1 MLNKYKAGFYCS
13 PQLVYTVST
22 EMYLRRYTYII
33 GDTQVNDSVMTDV
46 MKQIAKKKKVD
57 KYVSINWSV
66 SYIIT
71 FTDLNNYTGWSK
83 PISHEQHLTHH
94 TAKILKPDMFKL
106 TGLTF
111 ELLLDRN
118 RIWGHLPLA
127 GHLIVLCSAF
137 LRFLLH
143 AMTFQLLGLAK
154 WGCGICSHMFRS
166 SGALMIIKNLF

>member
-13 PQLVYTVST
+13 SQLVYTVST

-46 MKQIAKKKKVD
+46 MKQIAKKKKE
-57 KYVSINWSV
+57 KSTQYVSINWCV

-71 FTDLNNYTGWSK
+71 FTDQNNYAGWSK
-83 PISHEQHLTHH
+83 PILHEQHLTHH

-118 RIWGHLPLA
+118 RIWGHLPRA
-127 GHLIVLCSAF
+127 GHMMPLDCFVF
-137 LRFLLH
+137 RFLEVSS
-143 AMTFQLLGLAK
+143 ACYDISTFRACKMGL
-154 WGCGICSHMFRS
+154 WDLQSHV
-166 SGALMIIKNLF
+166 